1 MGSSIK
7 KTVEIITSE
16 DHPILTQYKSM
27 KFSFKGDSNFFIA
40 DSPEVVRKLLL
51 SDIQIESILAKK
63 DFFQN
68 NKINQ
73 DIKCYSPDENLET
86 SIIGAG
92 FHKGVMARAKT
103 PIDKRIEQLQGPIL
117 CLDGIAKADNVGA
130 IVRNAT
136 GFDVN
141 NILISP
147 DTCHPYNRRSVRVSM
162 GNVFKTNIA
171 RANELSSD
179 LEKLKALGYKI
190 YGLENRPSATQIN
203 SASFNDKCILV
214 IGSEGHGIRP
224 DILEVI
230 DELLVIPMNNEVYA
244 FNAACASAIALY
256 QFKMSLK

>member
-1 MGSSIK
+1 ME
-7 KTVEIITSE
+7 TITNE
-16 DHPILTQYKSM
+16 DHPILEQYKSM
-27 KFSFKGDSNFFIA
+27 KFSFKGDSNYFIA

-51 SDIQIESILAKK
+51 SNIEIESILAKK
-63 DFFQN
+63 DFFKS

-73 DIKCYSPDENLET
+73 SIKCYSPDENLAT
-86 SIIGAG
+86 SIIGEG

-103 PIDKRIEQLQGPIL
+103 PKDKKVEQLQGPIL

-136 GFDVN
+136 GLDVN
-141 NILISP
+141 NILISQ

-171 RANELSSD
+171 RADDLSSD
-179 LEKLKALGYKI
+179 LLKLKTLGYKI
-190 YGLENRPSATQIN
+190 YGLENRPQATKIN
-203 SASFNDKCILV
+203 MVSFKEKSVLV

-224 DILEVI
+224 NILEVI